1 VLLVESTYGNRL
13 HPARGRRRHAAGRH
27 HPRAPCKRGGSVLL
41 PSFAVGRAQ
50 ALLLLLQ
57 RLKRRRRDPGRPA
70 DLPGQPDGHRGHRAV
85 PAHRRLL
92 RVAPRE
98 AARLCDGVRMVD
110 QRRQSMRL
118 TRSRWPAVIISAS
131 GMATGGRV
139 LHHLKAWRPIRAT
152 TSCFP
157 ASRSAAAAARA
168 GGRRHRGQD
177 PRRVRAVRAQVSHLE
192 GFSGHADADEL
203 MAWLRGMPRRRR
215 ADLRRARRARCRRHA
230 PAHARWPCLPMTVRL
245 TMAEAGPRSTTVDRC
260 SGSSTPAA
268 AAELRFRR
276 PGLQVPSSA
285 GELPEHFVGRRPW
298 EVGELQLDPVAQQA
312 NMQAL
317 QRREPFDIVVRSQP
331 SPGRPEEMVA
341 ISGRPRHTEDGRF
354 AGYWGVGRNVT
365 AQLRHEQ
372 QLAEARDAAEAANR
386 AKSMFLANISHEIRT
401 PLNGLVGLTEL
412 ARRSDIGESRRRE
425 LLDMLA
431 DSATALTQVISDLL
445 DLARI
450 EAGRFELRRMDFDL
464 AALLASLRRAYG
476 VLCEAQGLRF
486 QLDAEPGLPAHVHG
500 DPTRLRQVLANYLNN
515 ALKFGRRG
523 TVSLVARRC
532 GPDRLRFEVVDEGDG
547 IAEVDLPRL
556 FTPFEQ
562 LHSGRDRRSGGS
574 GLGLAICRELA
585 LLMDGQVGV
594 ASHAGAGSRFWVELP
609 LPEAA
614 AAPATPATPVDDGR
628 LAGMS
633 VLLAED
639 NAVNRMIGEALLAH
653 WRVRVHTVGDGREAL
668 QAVEQ
673 AAAAGVPFELVLMDI
688 QMPELDGLA
697 ATRALRLRW
706 SASELPVV
714 ALTASVLE
722 DERRAARDAGMND
735 FLAKPIDAADLFGLL
750 RRVREARGTPHADRL
765 PSVTAGHA
773 LGASRPAGQAQP
785 GVHPPGPPGH
795 HPGR

>member
-1 VLLVESTYGNRL
+1 MAEPSGGFEPAIDDRRPVQWFLYTGCGLCVAGALVVALKPSGLPPEVRWPAVAATLAVGAFFAGLAVWPGRLAFGHRMLLASVLGMSLIVAL
-13 HPARGRRRHAAGRH
+13 AAAGGQGLRTV
-27 HPRAPCKRGGSVLL
+27 ALGLL
-41 PSFAVGRAQ
+41 PTLVCLVALLAGRAQ
-50 ALLLLLQ
+50 ALATSLLALLGAGSLWWAEEQ
-57 RLKRRRRDPGRPA
+57 GLIDS
-70 DLPGQPDGHRGHRAV
+70 LRAIAGV
-85 PAHRRLL
+85 PRYTALVSHAVVLAGGLACGLL
-92 RVAPRE
+92 IAS
-98 AARLCDGVRMVD
+98 AAR
-110 QRRQSMRL
+110 
-118 TRSRWPAVIISAS
+118 RW
-131 GMATGGRV
+131 
-139 LHHLKAWRPIRAT
+139 
-152 TSCFP
+152 
-157 ASRSAAAAARA
+157 
-168 GGRRHRGQD
+168 
-177 PRRVRAVRAQVSHLE
+177 
-192 GFSGHADADEL
+192 
-203 MAWLRGMPRRRR
+203 RR
-215 ADLRRARRARCRRHA
+215 ALLEREQHLRE
-230 PAHARWPCLPMTVRL
+230 LL
-245 TMAEAGPRSTTVDRC
+245 EMAADRYWELD
-260 SGSSTPAA
+260 
-268 AAELRFRR
+268 AELRFRR

-614 AAPATPATPVDDGR
+614 SAPATPATPVDDGR